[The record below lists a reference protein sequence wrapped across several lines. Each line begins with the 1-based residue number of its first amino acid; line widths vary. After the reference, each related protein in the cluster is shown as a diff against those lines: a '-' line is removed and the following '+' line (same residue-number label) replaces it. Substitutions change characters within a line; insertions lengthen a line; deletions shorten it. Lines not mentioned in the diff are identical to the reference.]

1 MSFANLF
8 KIRPVTGKHWY
19 ELLCHRV
26 LRQTHLVRK
35 EVLEIFYQ
43 EYIKLSGLLHKVGY
57 KNYGQQWSQLAPPW
71 MDVMPAHC
79 SSTLPPVFGAVS
91 LAVRRYTKR
100 TPRPLNLEF
109 TIQKLNTPLVEW

>member
-26 LRQTHLVRK
+26 LR
-35 EVLEIFYQ
+35 
-43 EYIKLSGLLHKVGY
+43 G
-57 KNYGQQWSQLAPPW
+57 

-91 LAVRRYTKR
+91 LVVRRYTKR

>member
-43 EYIKLSGLLHKVGY
+43 ECIKLSGLLNKVRC
-57 KNYGQQWSQLAPPW
+57 KIRVSNRAECAPPPRNS
-71 MDVMPAHC
+71 M
-79 SSTLPPVFGAVS
+79 STLNCLG
-91 LAVRRYTKR
+91 YYIK
-100 TPRPLNLEF
+100 
-109 TIQKLNTPLVEW
+109 